1 MTLRCTAEM
10 ATQVVAAIHCVRQRL
25 WRQQPNLVWLDV
37 SQAEDVLH
45 ACLEYLCGDMVNET
59 AITHL
64 VVPTHLEVQQTA
76 RLYPLKQQKPDL
88 PRWRL
93 EFEPVIDGW
102 RSDLTFVFHVYQR
115 AECVQVLLYDVLV
128 Q

>member
-10 ATQVVAAIHCVRQRL
+10 AGQVVAAMHCVRQRL
-25 WRQQPNLVWLDV
+25 WRRQPNLVWLDV
-37 SQAEDVLH
+37 SQAEDVLR
-45 ACLEYLCGDMVNET
+45 AWLEYLCGDTVYEA
-59 AITHL
+59 AITRL
-64 VVPTHLEVQQTA
+64 VVPSPLDVQHTT
-76 RLYPLKQQKPDL
+76 RFYPFNQQKPDL
-88 PRWRL
+88 PQWRL
-93 EFEPVIDGW
+93 EFEPAIDGQ

>member
-10 ATQVVAAIHCVRQRL
+10 AMQVVAAILCVRQCL
-25 WRQQPNLVWLDV
+25 WRQQPNWVWLEV
-37 SQAEDVLH
+37 SQAEDVLR
-45 ACLEYLCGDMVNET
+45 ACLEYLCGDTVNET

-64 VVPTHLEVQQTA
+64 VVPSHLEVQQTA
-76 RLYPLKQQKPDL
+76 RLYSLKQQKPDL

-93 EFEPVIDGW
+93 EFEPAIDGR

-115 AECVQVLLYDVLV
+115 AESAQVLLYDVLV

>member
-10 ATQVVAAIHCVRQRL
+10 AIQVVAAIHCVRQRL

-37 SQAEDVLH
+37 SQAEDVLC

-64 VVPTHLEVQQTA
+64 VVPSHLEVQQTA
-76 RLYPLKQQKPDL
+76 RLYLLKQQKPDL

>member
-10 ATQVVAAIHCVRQRL
+10 AMQVVAAILCVRQCL
-25 WRQQPNLVWLDV
+25 WRQQPNWVWLEV
-37 SQAEDVLH
+37 SQAEDVLR
-45 ACLEYLCGDMVNET
+45 ACLEYLCGDTVYEA
-59 AITHL
+59 AITRL
-64 VVPTHLEVQQTA
+64 VVPSPLDVQHTA
-76 RLYPLKQQKPDL
+76 RLYPFNQQKPDL
-88 PRWRL
+88 PQWRL
-93 EFEPVIDGW
+93 EFEPAIDGQ

>member
-10 ATQVVAAIHCVRQRL
+10 ATQVVTAIHCVRQRL

-37 SQAEDVLH
+37 SQAEDVLRT
-45 ACLEYLCGDMVNET
+45 CLEYLCGDTVNET
-59 AITHL
+59 AISHL
-64 VVPTHLEVQQTA
+64 VVPSHLEVQQTA

-93 EFEPVIDGW
+93 EFEPTIDGR

>member
-1 MTLRCTAEM
+1 MTLQCTAEM
-10 ATQVVAAIHCVRQRL
+10 AGQVVAAMHCVRQRL
-25 WRQQPNLVWLDV
+25 WRRQPNLVWLDV

-115 AECVQVLLYDVLV
+115 AGCVQVLLYDVLV

>member
-10 ATQVVAAIHCVRQRL
+10 AGQVVAAMHCVRQRL
-25 WRQQPNLVWLDV
+25 WRRHPNLVWLDV
-37 SQAEDVLH
+37 SQAEDVLR
-45 ACLEYLCGDMVNET
+45 ACLEYLCGDTVYEA
-59 AITHL
+59 AITRL
-64 VVPTHLEVQQTA
+64 VVPSPLDVQHTA
-76 RLYPLKQQKPDL
+76 RLYLLGHQKPDL
-88 PRWRL
+88 PQCRL
-93 EFEPVIDGW
+93 EYEVTVDGQ

>member
-64 VVPTHLEVQQTA
+64 VVPTHLEVQETA

-93 EFEPVIDGW
+93 EFELTIDGR

>member
-1 MTLRCTAEM
+1 MTLRCTVEM
-10 ATQVVAAIHCVRQRL
+10 AIQVVTAIHCVRQRL

-37 SQAEDVLH
+37 SKAEDVLH
-45 ACLEYLCGDMVNET
+45 ACLGYLCGDMVNET

-64 VVPTHLEVQQTA
+64 VVPTHLEVQETA

-93 EFEPVIDGW
+93 EFEPAIDG
-102 RSDLTFVFHVYQR
+102 RCSDLTFVFHVHQR
-115 AECVQVLLYDVLV
+115 AESVQVLLYDVLV